1 MDSIVAQIQA
11 IAQNT
16 DEAGRLNI
24 IRALKQVKVE
34 LQSPHDTFLELA
46 VPGLTS
52 AMLRTSADLGLLR
65 HLTES
70 DKPLTVTQIGDLTGA
85 SPALLE
91 RILRYLAGVDVIK
104 ETGVNE
110 YTANS
115 ITHILTDPKGEA
127 MIYHGYDTIGPVMQ
141 AMPDFFAE
149 NNYQD
154 VTVNTN
160 TPFQKAHNTKLTS
173 FEWLV
178 QNPKHFG
185 NLQKIMTA
193 LQGSEWTE
201 GFNLFDDE
209 ARKISSKDSSTPQAS
224 EKPFFVD
231 VGGGH
236 GHQCI
241 ELGKKYP
248 NLLGYLV
255 LQDLPEAVKNLA
267 PIEGV
272 KAEAYDFFQ
281 PQPIIGAKFYY
292 LRRIMHDWPDD
303 KAATILRNIR
313 AAMGPDS
320 RVLIDDAV
328 LPDTGANWQSAVA
341 DLAMMTFAGKERTKL
356 QWEALAESAG
366 LRVEQVHNYV
376 AATYTAVVVLV
387 AQ

>member
-1 MDSIVAQIQA
+1 
-11 IAQNT
+11 
-16 DEAGRLNI
+16 
-24 IRALKQVKVE
+24 
-34 LQSPHDTFLELA
+34 
-46 VPGLTS
+46 
-52 AMLRTSADLGLLR
+52 
-65 HLTES
+65 
-70 DKPLTVTQIGDLTGA
+70 
-85 SPALLE
+85 
-91 RILRYLAGVDVIK
+91 
-104 ETGVNE
+104 
-110 YTANS
+110 
-115 ITHILTDPKGEA
+115 
-127 MIYHGYDTIGPVMQ
+127 MQ

-281 PQPIIGAKFYY
+281 PQPIIGLSPFIHWMQLWKVTSKADIFFNQGAKFYY

>member
-1 MDSIVAQIQA
+1 MDSIIAQIQA

-24 IRALKQVKVE
+24 IQSLKRVKVE
-34 LQSPHDTFLELA
+34 LQSPQDTFLELA

-52 AMLRTSADLGLLR
+52 AILRISADLGLLR
-65 HLTES
+65 SLAGTNQS
-70 DKPLTVTQIGDLTGA
+70 LNVTQIADLTGA
-85 SPALLE
+85 SPPFLE
-91 RILRYLAGVDVIK
+91 RILRYLAAVDMIK

-115 ITHILTDPKGEA
+115 ITHVLADPKGEA

-149 NNYQD
+149 NNYKD

-178 QNPKHFG
+178 QQPKHFE

-201 GFNLFDDE
+201 GFDLFNDE
-209 ARKISSKDSSTPQAS
+209 ARKIPSKVSSTPQGS

-255 LQDLPEAVKNLA
+255 LQDLPEAVKDLA
-267 PIEGV
+267 PINGV

-281 PQPIIGAKFYY
+281 PQPIIGANFYY

-303 KAATILRNIR
+303 KAAMILRNIR
-313 AAMGPDS
+313 GAMSPNS
-320 RVLIDDAV
+320 RVLIDDAI
-328 LPDTGANWQSAVA
+328 LPDTGANWQSALA
-341 DLAMMTFAGKERTKL
+341 DLAMMTFAGKERTKK

-366 LRVEQVHNYV
+366 LRVEQIHTYV
-376 AATYTAVVVLV
+376 ASTYTAILVLV
-387 AQ
+387 VQ